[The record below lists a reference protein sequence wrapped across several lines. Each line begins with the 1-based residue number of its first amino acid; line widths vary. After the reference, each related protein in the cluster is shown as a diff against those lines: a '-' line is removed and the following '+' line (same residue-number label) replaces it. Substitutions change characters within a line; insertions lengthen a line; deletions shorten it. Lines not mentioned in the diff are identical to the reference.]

1 MRANS
6 VVERRGRIVIG
17 RTGRRLVAAKQRESV
32 LVFGP
37 PGSGKTSAF
46 AIPNILEWD
55 GPAVVCSV
63 TSEILRTTI
72 RVRSSHGRMAWVYD
86 PTGSVG
92 DVLRAGWDPIPQC
105 ADFQKATRLAHHLVS
120 LSDLMSVT
128 QGDFWQSAA
137 SDLLGPLLH
146 AAAIGQRSI
155 EDVMGWLADPR
166 SSQAASPGGKS
177 TTAFGTALAILDGA
191 HSHDAQIAARTL
203 RGATVGTAAETMLS
217 FATTARV
224 ALKVFSTRAGIQS
237 TLQQPATRLRPTPRL
252 FRHALHRR
260 HRRRPRRTAPN
271 LRRPHRRVDHPGRGT
286 YPTRRSER
294 RSHSSCCSTRPPTR
308 RRSPSCRSTLPPSAP
323 ATCSSSPSSRDYGQ
337 VVRRWGR
344 DNAQVPFSTITSP
357 ECYSPAWP
365 TPTSSRSSPISSVNA
380 KPSAPPSHKAR
391 PVRPA
396 QKRTS
401 GSGWHRSA
409 TYEPFPPVTPC

>member
-1 MRANS
+1 MRAS
-6 VVERRGRIVIG
+6 SAVERRGRIVIA

-86 PTGSVG
+86 LTGSVG

-105 ADFQKATRLAHHLVS
+105 TDFQKATRLAHHLVS
-120 LSDLMSVT
+120 LSDLMSVI

-166 SSQAASPGGKS
+166 SSQAASPG
-177 TTAFGTALAILDGA
+177 
-191 HSHDAQIAARTL
+191 
-203 RGATVGTAAETMLS
+203 
-217 FATTARV
+217 
-224 ALKVFSTRAGIQS
+224 
-237 TLQQPATRLRPTPRL
+237 
-252 FRHALHRR
+252 
-260 HRRRPRRTAPN
+260 
-271 LRRPHRRVDHPGRGT
+271 
-286 YPTRRSER
+286 
-294 RSHSSCCSTRPPTR
+294 
-308 RRSPSCRSTLPPSAP
+308 
-323 ATCSSSPSSRDYGQ
+323 
-337 VVRRWGR
+337 
-344 DNAQVPFSTITSP
+344 
-357 ECYSPAWP
+357 
-365 TPTSSRSSPISSVNA
+365 
-380 KPSAPPSHKAR
+380 
-391 PVRPA
+391 
-396 QKRTS
+396 
-401 GSGWHRSA
+401 
-409 TYEPFPPVTPC
+409 